1 MASGADGSG
10 DFLVGRELPKAHERI
25 SLLLVRVD
33 HLAFF
38 EKHDSAVRPCLKIID
53 HLICLHSRTPACPRS
68 KTSASSASSAG
79 GPFLRRSARSSS
91 DIFSFSFSCPVV
103 QLPFFLCVSTES
115 IGQAPLSGCC
125 PIVRFRPGFPLLLD
139 NWTLSGQSPLSSVS
153 ASHQTV

>member
-53 HLICLHSRTPACPRS
+53 HLIPFTPGVNVA
-68 KTSASSASSAG
+68 ADG
-79 GPFLRRSARSSS
+79 VGVIVGP
-91 DIFSFSFSCPVV
+91 CE
-103 QLPFFLCVSTES
+103 LPS
-115 IGQAPLSGCC
+115 
-125 PIVRFRPGFPLLLD
+125 
-139 NWTLSGQSPLSSVS
+139 
-153 ASHQTV
+153 